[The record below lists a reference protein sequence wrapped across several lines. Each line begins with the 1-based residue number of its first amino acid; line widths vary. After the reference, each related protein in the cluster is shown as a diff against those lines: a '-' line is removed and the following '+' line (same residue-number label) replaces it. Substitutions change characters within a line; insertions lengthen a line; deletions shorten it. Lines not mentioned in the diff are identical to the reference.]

1 MIIPIRRT
9 TVKILP
15 FVKWVAYPFFMATA
29 DIKVLIAF
37 NNQKTGIVIILIIN
51 GLTIVIEA
59 IKAPM
64 PKIACVNTLI
74 TNDEKM
80 IILSL
85 TPKYNAEIIQKIIL
99 FSPIFNYNTM
109 SIIFFCLF
117 FISAYS

>member
-1 MIIPIRRT
+1 
-9 TVKILP
+9 
-15 FVKWVAYPFFMATA
+15 MATA